1 MFANQSP
8 RKSRLLAAVVHLG
21 ISIVIAAFA
30 AWLVFAVWYPYPYRE
45 ISGGREL
52 FLMVVTVDVI
62 LGPLLTLAVFDVKK
76 SLKTLRLDLTVIGL
90 FQLAALVYG
99 LWTVFVVRPVHLAFE
114 MDRFRVIHALEV
126 PEDELKQAPPEF
138 QRLPLT
144 GPTLLSLRDFKDNKE
159 RFEATMTALRGV
171 PLGARPGLWQ
181 TYAQGK
187 SQVLSRARPL
197 EELKTRFPAHV
208 AEIDTVLKSVSGG
221 GDTMRSTG
229 YIPMIGRK
237 SFWTA
242 LVDTRTAEVIA
253 FVPIDSF

>member
-8 RKSRLLAAVVHLG
+8 RKSRLLAAFVHFG
-21 ISIVIAAFA
+21 ISLAIAGFA

-52 FLMVVTVDVI
+52 FLIVVTVDVI
-62 LGPLLTLAVFDVKK
+62 LGPLLTLAVFDVRK
-76 SLKTLRLDLTVIGL
+76 SVKTLRLDLAVIGL

-99 LWTVFVVRPVHLAFE
+99 LWTVAVVRPVHLAFE

-126 PEDELKQAPPEF
+126 PADELKQASLEF
-138 QRLPLT
+138 QRLPLK
-144 GPTLLSLRDFKDNKE
+144 GPTLLSLRDFKDAKE
-159 RFEATMTALRGV
+159 RSDATIMALGGV
-171 PLGARPGLWQ
+171 PLGARPSLWQ
-181 TYAQGK
+181 PYAKAK
-187 SQVLSRARPL
+187 SQVLAGARPL
-197 EELKTRFPAHV
+197 ENLKTRFPDRV
-208 AEIDTVLKSVSGG
+208 AEIDGALKAASRE
-221 GDTMRSTG
+221 GDTMKAVG
-229 YIPMIGRK
+229 YLPMIGRK